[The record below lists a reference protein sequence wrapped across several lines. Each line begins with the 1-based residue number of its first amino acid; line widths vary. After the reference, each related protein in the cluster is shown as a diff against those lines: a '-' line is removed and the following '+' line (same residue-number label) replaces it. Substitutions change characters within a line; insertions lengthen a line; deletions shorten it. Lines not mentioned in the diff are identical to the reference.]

1 MGVYKSSYIDK
12 EASQEEIVEALGG
25 LLHNLN
31 EILNRLSSD
40 NIRNIEFGR
49 TKTSGQIVLRDK
61 EGRERFIVGSRGGEF
76 KFELKNKEGNKVLGI
91 DENGNLI

>member
-1 MGVYKSSYIDK
+1 MGVYKGGYIDK
-12 EASQEEIVEALGG
+12 DATQEEIIEALGRMQ
-25 LLHNLN
+25 HNLS

-49 TKTSGQIVLRDK
+49 TKTSGQIILKDE
-61 EGRERFIVGSRGGEF
+61 EGRERFIVGNRGGEF
-76 KFELKNKEGNKVLGI
+76 KFELRNKEGYKVLGI